1 VLITASGLAY
11 FIGWTILYPVLP
23 RFVREELGGNGLA
36 VGLSVGAFGLTAA
49 LLRPLAGKLG
59 DERGRRLLVVL
70 GMAIV
75 CVSLLGYL
83 LVNSVAGAVA
93 LRLVFGAG
101 EAFAFVGLATAIQ
114 DMAPPDRRGEA
125 ASYFSVATYG
135 GVAVGPPLG
144 QFIYE
149 RGGFTPVWWVA
160 AATVAVGL
168 VLGLAVPSGAP
179 AAPAAPRADEKRR
192 AFIHPAAVRP
202 GFAVAAALVGYSGF
216 VSFGALYA
224 DNLGLSSP
232 GLVFT
237 AYAVLIVGFRVG
249 LARLPDRYGAVSVS
263 AFSVIALAA
272 GLLVMAATGTAAGLF
287 AGVVLFALGM
297 ALNFPALLALVV
309 NQAEPADRT
318 YAVASLSVFFDI
330 GFGLGGPIV
339 GAVVALST
347 IRWGFVAGAAVTL
360 SSLLALRT
368 VERATMAPTPS
379 PQPAAPVDRAE

>member
-1 VLITASGLAY
+1 
-11 FIGWTILYPVLP
+11 
-23 RFVREELGGNGLA
+23 
-36 VGLSVGAFGLTAA
+36 
-49 LLRPLAGKLG
+49 
-59 DERGRRLLVVL
+59 
-70 GMAIV
+70 
-75 CVSLLGYL
+75 
-83 LVNSVAGAVA
+83 
-93 LRLVFGAG
+93 
-101 EAFAFVGLATAIQ
+101 
-114 DMAPPDRRGEA
+114 MAPPDRRGEA

-318 YAVASLSVFFDI
+318 YAVASFSVFFDI